1 MRRDVLGRAL
11 RDYLDGKH
19 DEKLLLHTGYGDVE
33 EMPVEEFFRPSEDF
47 PELERIAMA
56 LCDGHVLDIGAGA
69 GSHALHLQKRGMEV
83 TALERSPQ
91 ACAVMRARGVQRVVQ
106 ADFLEYQ
113 GSGYD
118 TLLFM
123 MNGIGLAG
131 SLGGLRT
138 LFQHCR
144 SLLNRGGQLLFDS
157 SDIAYLYT
165 DGSVEKPAG
174 YYGEI
179 RYQYAYKGARSVPF
193 NWLFVDQETL
203 IDIAR
208 SEGWVVQIL
217 YEDGNDQY
225 LARMELVNS

>member
-1 MRRDVLGRAL
+1 MRRDVLGKAL
-11 RDYLDGKH
+11 RDYLDGNH
-19 DEKLLLHTGYGDVE
+19 DEKLLLHTGYGEVE
-33 EMPVEEFFRPSEDF
+33 EMPVEEFFRLPEDF

-69 GSHALHLQKRGMEV
+69 GSHTLYLQNRGMNV

-91 ACAVMRARGVQRVVQ
+91 ACAVMRARGIQQVIQ
-106 ADFLEYQ
+106 ADFLQYQ
-113 GSGYD
+113 GNRYD

-131 SLGGLRT
+131 TLDGLRK
-138 LFQHCR
+138 LLQHCR
-144 SLLNRGGQLLFDS
+144 SLLNQGGQLLFDS

-165 DGSVEKPAG
+165 DGSVDRPAG

-179 RYQYAYKGARSVPF
+179 RYQYAYKGSRSIPF
-193 NWLFVDQETL
+193 HWLFIDQAML

-225 LARMELVNS
+225 LARMELID